1 MPTHASISG
10 GENQEIP
17 EENVDISILKKISK
31 KKMIFLQ
38 VKLILDFKF
47 LGPFLFCVHFID
59 FRIAF

>member
-1 MPTHASISG
+1 
-10 GENQEIP
+10 
-17 EENVDISILKKISK
+17 
-31 KKMIFLQ
+31 MIFLQ